1 MHATSIQAVDDMV
14 QLVDIHESAILRN
27 LKEKY
32 SRDQV
37 YVSFVNFNGQTSIGS
52 ILIAVNPYKTLD
64 IYNSQM
70 VRKYNGKTIG
80 ELPPHIFAISDDAY
94 YRMVRNRMN
103 QCLIIRYLGGF

>member
-37 YVSFVNFNGQTSIGS
+37 YVSFVNFNG
-52 ILIAVNPYKTLD
+52 
-64 IYNSQM
+64 
-70 VRKYNGKTIG
+70 
-80 ELPPHIFAISDDAY
+80 
-94 YRMVRNRMN
+94 
-103 QCLIIRYLGGF
+103 